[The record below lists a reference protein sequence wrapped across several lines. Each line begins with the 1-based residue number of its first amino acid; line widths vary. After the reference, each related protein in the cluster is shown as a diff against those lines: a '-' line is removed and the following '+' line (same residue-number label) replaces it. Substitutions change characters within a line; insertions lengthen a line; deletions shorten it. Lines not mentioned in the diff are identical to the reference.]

1 LIIAEL
7 GALQKMLAPQVT
19 RNLHSHE
26 NSHFWEKDMF
36 QLKCI
41 KFAAFAAM
49 IAAPIHAQTTADAVA
64 PEADTELTTAFAG
77 LSDAAQS
84 ALDAKSAGT
93 PVVADDWMIA
103 AANPLAVEAGADVLR
118 TGGTAAD
125 AMIAVQ
131 AVLGLVEPQSSGIGG
146 GAFLIW
152 YDAQSGALT
161 TLDGRETAPMA
172 VTPTVFQDE
181 NGEPLGFFDAVVG
194 GLSVGTPGTP
204 RLMEEAH
211 RRWGRANW
219 NGLFDPAIDLAEQ
232 GFVVSERMA
241 SSIAGDA
248 ERLGRFGPTADY
260 FVPDGT
266 PLAAGTTITN
276 QDYADV
282 LRQMALDGADA
293 IYNGPIAEDIVSAV
307 RNANGNPGFLAL
319 EDLANYRVVERPAVC
334 VEYRQT
340 DVCGMG
346 PPSSGAL
353 TVGQILGMAGQFDLA
368 ALGAENPESWRIIGD
383 ASRLAFAD
391 RGRYMADSDF
401 VPMPT
406 KGLLDALY
414 LESRASQIEAT
425 DKMLETVAP
434 GEPDWDHAMLLA
446 DDQSIE
452 LPSTSH
458 ISIVDSYG
466 NALSM
471 TTTIENGFGS
481 RLFVRGFLLN
491 NELTDFSFRTHTNG
505 IPIANRIA
513 PGKRPRS
520 SMAPTIVMQDGAPVL
535 VIGSPGGS
543 RIIGYVAQAI
553 IAHLDWGMDVQQAV
567 SMPHLV
573 NRFGTYDVEEGTSAE
588 DLAVQL
594 TAIGFEVNA
603 RGLNSGLHA
612 ISIGDQLRGGADPR
626 REGIALGE

>member
-1 LIIAEL
+1 
-7 GALQKMLAPQVT
+7 
-19 RNLHSHE
+19 
-26 NSHFWEKDMF
+26 MF
-36 QLKCI
+36 QRNCMI
-41 KFAAFAAM
+41 FAVVASVISTTSF
-49 IAAPIHAQTTADAVA
+49 AQTTTDNVA
-64 PEADTELTTAFAG
+64 PETDTALTTAFAG
-77 LSDAAQS
+77 LGDAAQA
-84 ALDAKSAGT
+84 ALINKANGAPT
-93 PVVADDWMIA
+93 QADNWMIA
-103 AANPLAVEAGADVLR
+103 AANPLAVQAGADVLR
-118 TGGTAAD
+118 AGGTAAD
-125 AMIAVQ
+125 AMVAVQ
-131 AVLGLVEPQSSGIGG
+131 AVLGLVEPQSSGLGG
-146 GAFLIW
+146 GAFLVW
-152 YDAQSGALT
+152 YDADSGTLT

-172 VTPTVFQDE
+172 VTPTVFQDDS
-181 NGEPLGFFDAVVG
+181 GEPLSFFDAVVG

-219 NGLFDPAIDLAEQ
+219 GGLFDPAIALAED
-232 GFVVSERMA
+232 GFAVSERLA
-241 SSIAGDA
+241 SSIAADVD
-248 ERLGRFGPTADY
+248 RLGRFGPTADY
-260 FVPDGT
+260 FVPNGT
-266 PLAAGTTITN
+266 PLGAGTTLKN
-276 QDYADV
+276 QDYADA
-282 LRQMALDGADA
+282 LRQIARDGADA
-293 IYNGPIAEDIVSAV
+293 IYSGPIAADIVRAV
-307 RNANGNPGFLAL
+307 QTAQGNPGLLAMQ
-319 EDLANYRVVERPAVC
+319 DLANYRVIERPAVC
-334 VEYRQT
+334 VAYRDT

-368 ALGAENPESWRIIGD
+368 ALGADNPESWRIIGD

-406 KGLLDALY
+406 EGLIDPVY
-414 LESRASQIEAT
+414 LEGRASQISNT
-425 DKMLETVAP
+425 DAALENVGP
-434 GEPDWDHAMLLA
+434 GQPGWDHAMLWA

-481 RLFVRGFLLN
+481 RLFVHGFLLN
-491 NELTDFSFRTHTNG
+491 NELTDFSFRTHVDG
-505 IPIANRIA
+505 VPIANRIE

-520 SMAPTIVMQDGAPVL
+520 SMSPTIVMRDGAPVL

-573 NRFGTYDVEEGTSAE
+573 NRFGTFDVEGGTSAE
-588 DLAVQL
+588 TLIEPLIALGFAV
-594 TAIGFEVNA
+594 GA

-612 ISIGDQLRGGADPR
+612 ISIGNTLQGGADPR
-626 REGIALGE
+626 REGIALGD